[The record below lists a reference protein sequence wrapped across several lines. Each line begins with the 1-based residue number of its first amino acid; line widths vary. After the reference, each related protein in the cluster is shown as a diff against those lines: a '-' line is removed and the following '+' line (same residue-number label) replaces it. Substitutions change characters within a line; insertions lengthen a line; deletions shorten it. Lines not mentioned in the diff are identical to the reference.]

1 MPVTCGIDADGGGG
15 GLARL
20 TEPEPLPLRY
30 TAEYSATHPLADGI
44 RVRLRL
50 LRPDDR
56 DWLLAGFARLSAES
70 RYRRFF
76 TAMPELPEP
85 VVRRLLAVDGW
96 NHLAI
101 AAEAATEDPGGAE
114 SFGVARF
121 IRLPAAP
128 HIAEAAVAVVDH
140 MQRRGLGTLL
150 LATLAAAARERRITR
165 FRAEVLRTNGAA
177 NALLREF
184 AEHAQAVMEGPVA
197 VYEAALPD
205 AAADETMPGALFRFL
220 ALAGR
225 GLQVLWT
232 TR

>member
-1 MPVTCGIDADGGGG
+1 MHPFRRQRAGR
-15 GLARL
+15 LARASHPAKHPR
-20 TEPEPLPLRY
+20 PEPLEHCVAP
-30 TAEYSATHPLADGI
+30 
-44 RVRLRL
+44 
-50 LRPDDR
+50 
-56 DWLLAGFARLSAES
+56 
-70 RYRRFF
+70 
-76 TAMPELPEP
+76 
-85 VVRRLLAVDGW
+85 
-96 NHLAI
+96 
-101 AAEAATEDPGGAE
+101 E

-128 HIAEAAVAVVDH
+128 HIAEAAVVVVDH

-150 LATLAAAARERRITR
+150 LATLAAAARERHITR

-184 AEHAQAVMEGPVA
+184 AEHAESVVEGRVA
-197 VYEAALPD
+197 VYEAALPE
-205 AAADETMPGALFRFL
+205 AAADETVPGALFRFL

>member
-1 MPVTCGIDADGGGG
+1 MPVTRGVDADGGGG

-20 TEPEPLPLRY
+20 TEPPPLRY
-30 TAEYSATHPLADGI
+30 TAEYSATHPLFDGTQ
-44 RVRLRL
+44 VRLRL
-50 LRPDDR
+50 LRADDR

-70 RYRRFF
+70 RYHRFF

-85 VVRRLLAVDGW
+85 VVRRLLDVDGW

-114 SFGVARF
+114 SVGVARF

-150 LATLAAAARERRITR
+150 LATLAAAARERHITR
-165 FRAEVLRTNGAA
+165 FRAEVLTTNGAA

-184 AEHAQAVMEGPVA
+184 AEHAQAVVEGPVA
-197 VYEAALPD
+197 VYEAALPE
-205 AAADETMPGALFRFL
+205 AAADQTVPGALFRFL

-232 TR
+232 AR